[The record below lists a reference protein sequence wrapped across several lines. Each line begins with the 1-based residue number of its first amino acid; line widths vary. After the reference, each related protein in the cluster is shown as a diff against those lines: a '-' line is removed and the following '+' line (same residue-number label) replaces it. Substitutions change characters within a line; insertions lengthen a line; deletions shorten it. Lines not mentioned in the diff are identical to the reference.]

1 MLAVYA
7 NLDNLWSGLSAH
19 LIDENS
25 RTGTEDLQN
34 TINMKLIRVV
44 FVLILI
50 MEDIAIKKIKSV
62 RCGYEF
68 FTYNQKQNWL
78 NIIIFYIRNVI

>member
-1 MLAVYA
+1 
-7 NLDNLWSGLSAH
+7 
-19 LIDENS
+19 
-25 RTGTEDLQN
+25 
-34 TINMKLIRVV
+34 MKLIRVV

-78 NIIIFYIRNVI
+78 NIIIFYIRNVILISRYKPREDIPNRSVRAVSQGLKVMKSVLSYLED

>member
-1 MLAVYA
+1 
-7 NLDNLWSGLSAH
+7 
-19 LIDENS
+19 
-25 RTGTEDLQN
+25 
-34 TINMKLIRVV
+34 
-44 FVLILI
+44 

-78 NIIIFYIRNVI
+78 NIIIFYIRNVKLRISRYKPSEDILNRIVPAVSQGLKVMKSVITYLQRIVN